1 MTPGKLTLI
10 STRLPATLGKTFR
23 LTAVGLEKRT
33 AGQMVEGSFQT
44 CEFTDVK
51 ALAQILECVGTDQAI
66 MSSLPKDGR
75 PRGEIVTKADKT
87 IRPEALTRTKEDFC
101 FPADQPGICILDY
114 DPPAG
119 LSPLTRDQLWAL
131 LLATVPGIESA
142 GVLWW
147 CSGSSFIFQGD
158 NQIRGLGG
166 QRIYILIQD
175 VADTKRFGENLFK
188 RLWLSGHGR
197 IEISAAG
204 SLLSRSIID
213 MAMFQPARLDFI
225 GGAVCESPLEQRRGL
240 PVILSGGGW
249 LDTRASLPDLTAH
262 KQVQYE
268 DLVEAAKLQAA
279 SEAENVKAQWQTDR
293 LPTMVERLV
302 KSGVPADQAKD
313 RAERTLS
320 TALRGVLL
328 GDFEVTLADGK
339 TVTVGQILDDR
350 AKFHGMLTRDPL
362 EPEYLGNKVC
372 GKLFLFGSS
381 PVLSSRAH
389 GGQTFRLLRQPARL
403 YIQKGNK
410 ALLVDQIIEKL
421 DQDPDL
427 FTRGGAIIRIENGEV
442 RHLRKHALMHT
453 IGSRIAFFTR
463 NEKGQD
469 TPTDLPGDVVDM
481 VVAMLEK

>member
-1 MTPGKLTLI
+1 MSPGKLTLI

-44 CEFTDVK
+44 CEFEDVE
-51 ALAQILECVGTDQAI
+51 ALAEILEDVGTDQAI

-87 IRPEALTRTKEDFC
+87 LHPGALTRTKEDFC
-101 FPADQPGICILDY
+101 FPPDQPGISILDY

-119 LSPLTRDQLWAL
+119 LSPLTQEQLWAL

-147 CSGSSFIFQGD
+147 CSGSSFIYQGE

-166 QRIYILIQD
+166 QRVYILIKD

-197 IEISAAG
+197 FEISAAG

-225 GGAVCESPLEQRRGL
+225 GGAICEFPLEQRRGL
-240 PVILSGGGW
+240 PVVLAAGGF
-249 LDTRASLPDLTAH
+249 LDTHVALPELTASE
-262 KQVQYE
+262 QAQYE
-268 DLVEAAKLQAA
+268 DLIEAAKLKIAPRAEEVKSKWQA
-279 SEAENVKAQWQTDR
+279 ER
-293 LPTMVERLV
+293 LPSMVERLV
-302 KSGVPADQAKD
+302 KSGVPADQAEE

-350 AKFHGMLTRDPL
+350 AKYHGLLTRDPL
-362 EPEYLGNKVC
+362 EPEYLDSKVC
-372 GKLFLFGSS
+372 GKLYLFGSS
-381 PVLSSRAH
+381 PALSSRAH

-421 DQDPDL
+421 NQDPDL
-427 FTRGGAIIRIENGEV
+427 FTRGGAIIRIENGEI